1 GAVSVSY
8 AAVEQ
13 ITNKYDLKNSK
24 FLCVGLGE
32 TSKLSIRHLHQKGIS
47 KIKITNRTKSKLDSF
62 CSELCYESIPFDNY
76 KKEIFSSDVV
86 IFSTSSKSPL
96 LTKKDLKPII
106 RDREHKLLLVDL
118 SVPRNLSDDLSDII
132 NVEIINIDNLK
143 DTVNENYKKR
153 KAEVIKAELY
163 IEEFLIEFDDWTNSR
178 SLRPSIL
185 SLKKQVRELIINET
199 ISNLKTLSLDATS
212 SDISSKLTK
221 VYDKFSD
228 NLVKKIKK
236 ASDNGKD
243 EKALEVINQIF
254 LDEK

>member
-1 GAVSVSY
+1 M
-8 AAVEQ
+8 
-13 ITNKYDLKNSK
+13 
-24 FLCVGLGE
+24 
-32 TSKLSIRHLHQKGIS
+32 
-47 KIKITNRTKSKLDSF
+47 
-62 CSELCYESIPFDNY
+62 
-76 KKEIFSSDVV
+76 
-86 IFSTSSKSPL
+86 
-96 LTKKDLKPII
+96 TKKDLKPTI
-106 RDREHKLLLVDL
+106 RDRNNKLLLVDL
-118 SVPRNLSDDLSDII
+118 SVPRNLSDDLNDII

-199 ISNLKTLSLDATS
+199 ISNLKTLSLDATN

>member
-1 GAVSVSY
+1 M
-8 AAVEQ
+8 
-13 ITNKYDLKNSK
+13 
-24 FLCVGLGE
+24 C
-32 TSKLSIRHLHQKGIS
+32 IR
-47 KIKITNRTKSKLDSF
+47 D
-62 CSELCYESIPFDNY
+62 
-76 KKEIFSSDVV
+76 
-86 IFSTSSKSPL
+86 SSKSPL

-106 RDREHKLLLVDL
+106 RDRENKLLLVDL

-153 KAEVIKAELY
+153 KEEVIKAELY
-163 IEEFLIEFDDWTNSR
+163 IEEFLIEFDEWTNSR

-199 ISNLKTLSLDATS
+199 ISNLQTLSLDANS

>member
-1 GAVSVSY
+1 M
-8 AAVEQ
+8 
-13 ITNKYDLKNSK
+13 
-24 FLCVGLGE
+24 
-32 TSKLSIRHLHQKGIS
+32 
-47 KIKITNRTKSKLDSF
+47 
-62 CSELCYESIPFDNY
+62 
-76 KKEIFSSDVV
+76 
-86 IFSTSSKSPL
+86 
-96 LTKKDLKPII
+96 TKKDLKPII
-106 RDREHKLLLVDL
+106 RDRGNKLLLVDL
-118 SVPRNLSDDLSDII
+118 SVPRNLSDDLSNII

-199 ISNLKTLSLDATS
+199 ISNLKTLSLDATN

>member
-1 GAVSVSY
+1 M
-8 AAVEQ
+8 
-13 ITNKYDLKNSK
+13 
-24 FLCVGLGE
+24 
-32 TSKLSIRHLHQKGIS
+32 
-47 KIKITNRTKSKLDSF
+47 
-62 CSELCYESIPFDNY
+62 
-76 KKEIFSSDVV
+76 
-86 IFSTSSKSPL
+86 
-96 LTKKDLKPII
+96 
-106 RDREHKLLLVDL
+106 VDL
-118 SVPRNLSDDLSDII
+118 SVPRNLSDDLNDII

-199 ISNLKTLSLDATS
+199 ISNLKTLSLDATN